1 MYFLWLCWT
10 LDKFISISELDLIP
24 FILNEDSNQSIYP
37 KFKLLNKVLERY
49 PIHSL
54 KTNNMIF
61 KKVLPILF
69 IYSMLFIGCATSN
82 NSSSS
87 ESNSQNTSEAT
98 YEISMLDIMRKSS
111 GVMVRGTGNDAKI
124 TVRIKNFYNDEVGE
138 PLFLVNG
145 VNYANNF
152 QSVQNSI
159 NPEDVK
165 SVEVYKTPAELM
177 RYGVSGEHGVINIIM
192 K

>member
-1 MYFLWLCWT
+1 
-10 LDKFISISELDLIP
+10 
-24 FILNEDSNQSIYP
+24 
-37 KFKLLNKVLERY
+37 
-49 PIHSL
+49 
-54 KTNNMIF
+54 
-61 KKVLPILF
+61 
-69 IYSMLFIGCATSN
+69 MLFIGCATSN

-98 YEISMLDIMRKSS
+98 YEISMLDIMRKS

>member
-1 MYFLWLCWT
+1 
-10 LDKFISISELDLIP
+10 
-24 FILNEDSNQSIYP
+24 
-37 KFKLLNKVLERY
+37 
-49 PIHSL
+49 
-54 KTNNMIF
+54 
-61 KKVLPILF
+61 
-69 IYSMLFIGCATSN
+69 
-82 NSSSS
+82 
-87 ESNSQNTSEAT
+87 
-98 YEISMLDIMRKSS
+98 
-111 GVMVRGTGNDAKI
+111 MVRGTGNDAKV

-145 VNYANNF
+145 VNYARDF

-192 K
+192 KYGDYPLASSWRFFYTLNLSIISSNSIFQYLQL

>member
-1 MYFLWLCWT
+1 
-10 LDKFISISELDLIP
+10 
-24 FILNEDSNQSIYP
+24 
-37 KFKLLNKVLERY
+37 
-49 PIHSL
+49 
-54 KTNNMIF
+54 MIF

-98 YEISMLDIMRKSS
+98 YEISMLDIMRKS